1 MRPLPDHLRRPVETD
16 EFGIWEHRER
26 NARIFAACFAL
37 GCIAVAVAVIVGG
50 MK

>member
-1 MRPLPDHLRRPVETD
+1 MTPIPPELRPYTD
-16 EFGIWEHRER
+16 EPNWHAEHRER

-50 MK
+50 R